1 MLVLAALAVAFIL
14 TRPETAT
21 MPGLTGETFNAAQLA
36 TARAG
41 FTQTPVQQTRP
52 ARRRSEIG
60 AVVQQEPAPGNEA
73 QRDAKIVLVV
83 GVGRERTSVP
93 DLKGMDL
100 DQAQTALRKAKLKLG
115 PANGDARQGH
125 RRPAVA
131 AAGRAGAGRHR
142 RDGVAR
148 RRRRRSRHPP
158 PPVETVEPETPLSL
172 DGLRTL
178 AIADSKGIWVDPP
191 ATDDS
196 LRLNAEPG
204 DSDPTWLGDRS
215 CSSARA
221 NSSSSTPTNRRN
233 RSR

>member
-60 AVVQQEPAPGNEA
+60 AVVQQEPAPGTEA
-73 QRDAKIVLVV
+73 KRDAKIVLVV

-93 DLKGMDL
+93 NLKGMDL

-115 PANGDARQGH
+115 PATGDALKGTVARQSPQPGERARVGTGVTVWLAAPDKEVDSATAGRDRRAGDATVPRRPPHAGDRRQQGH
-125 RRPAVA
+125 LGRSARDRRHRPAQRR
-131 AAGRAGAGRHR
+131 GR
-142 RDGVAR
+142 
-148 RRRRRSRHPP
+148 
-158 PPVETVEPETPLSL
+158 
-172 DGLRTL
+172 
-178 AIADSKGIWVDPP
+178 
-191 ATDDS
+191 
-196 LRLNAEPG
+196 
-204 DSDPTWLGDRS
+204 
-215 CSSARA
+215 
-221 NSSSSTPTNRRN
+221 
-233 RSR
+233 